1 MQVDG
6 LTSDIR
12 TGLSPHSV
20 AIDLQ
25 IYQFGSGTEKTFWQ
39 LCQLVGSEIPVN

>member
-25 IYQFGSGTEKTFWQ
+25 RYQFGGSTENILWQ
-39 LCQLVGSEIPVN
+39 LCQLVELE